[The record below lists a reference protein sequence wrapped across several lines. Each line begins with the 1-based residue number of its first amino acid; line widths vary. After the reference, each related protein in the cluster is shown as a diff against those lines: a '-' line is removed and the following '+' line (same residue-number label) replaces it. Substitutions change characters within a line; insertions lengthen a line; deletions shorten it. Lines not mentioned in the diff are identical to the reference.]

1 MAREVSIESL
11 DRFFRTSAVPMTL
24 ASALD
29 PQCPLLLANDAFLEL
44 TGYRREEVLGRNCRF
59 LQGPKTDPWAR
70 ARLRLAIE
78 TGAEA
83 LVPITNYKKD
93 GTVFENY
100 VFIMPILRSGGD
112 LLYFMGSQYD
122 ITAPVRSVTIAEQ
135 ATLVEEGLL
144 ASAVRTPHAISSL
157 ARFRAEGRGG

>member
-29 PQCPLLLANDAFLEL
+29 PACPLLLANDAFLEL

-59 LQGPKTDPWAR
+59 LQGPKTDPK
-70 ARLRLAIE
+70 ARLRLRQAID
-78 TGAEA
+78 TGAET
-83 LVPITNYKKD
+83 LVPITNYKKN

-100 VFIMPILRSGGD
+100 VFLMPILGAGGD

-122 ITAPVRSVTIAEQ
+122 ITAPERSVSLAEQ

-144 ASAVRTPHAISSL
+144 VSAVRPPNSLNSL
-157 ARFRAEGRGG
+157 ARFRSEGRGG